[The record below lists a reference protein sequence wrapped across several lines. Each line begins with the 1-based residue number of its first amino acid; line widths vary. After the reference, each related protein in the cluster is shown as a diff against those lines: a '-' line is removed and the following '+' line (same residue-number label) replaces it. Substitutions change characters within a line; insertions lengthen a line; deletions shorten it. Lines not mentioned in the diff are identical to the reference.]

1 VNVHLGLL
9 ARGRRWQLRELT
21 GHIRTLVPEG
31 APLVIAGDF
40 NDWRKE
46 ASDGMSTELGMVEVF
61 EATRCH
67 PARSFPTRMPMFR
80 LDRIYVRG
88 FEVRHAHV
96 HHGQAWAR
104 LSDHAP
110 LSATLILG

>member
-1 VNVHLGLL
+1 MFSLL
-9 ARGRRWQLRELT
+9 R
-21 GHIRTLVPEG
+21 IPPVPVLVPE
-31 APLVIAGDF
+31 DF
-40 NDWRKE
+40 SNINIER
-46 ASDGMSTELGMVEVF
+46 GTELGMVEVF
-61 EATRCH
+61 EATRGH
-67 PARSFPTRMPMFR
+67 PARSFQSRMPMFR